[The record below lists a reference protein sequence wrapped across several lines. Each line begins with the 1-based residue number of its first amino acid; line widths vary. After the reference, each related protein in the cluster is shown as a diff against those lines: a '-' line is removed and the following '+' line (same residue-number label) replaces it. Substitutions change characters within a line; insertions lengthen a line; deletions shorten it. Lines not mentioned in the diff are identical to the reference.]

1 FKLFSLT
8 GDLTGQESVDMNL
21 VDISP
26 NAMSFFTK
34 SSLIAWIGVSLIK
47 EEKRSLEGEDLSPQT
62 WATAGNG
69 VSLNR
74 LINALITGRGCHK
87 VELNC

>member
-1 FKLFSLT
+1 MRT
-8 GDLTGQESVDMNL
+8 TPAVHRDL
-21 VDISP
+21 
-26 NAMSFFTK
+26 A
-34 SSLIAWIGVSLIK
+34 
-47 EEKRSLEGEDLSPQT
+47 LS
-62 WATAGNG
+62 AAENG